1 MYLRLHVCGVPHR
14 QPLWDDDSWDF
25 PACVY
30 DDLGRTVYNVPED
43 GLRPIYGR
51 RDAALKALPERCAR
65 ALPTL
70 EWFVLAY
77 VVGPNWDEVMLSEKD
92 RRRAAGEGLE
102 DLDGPEWEICSYNA
116 EKVFPH
122 LKAEQLAGRRRVRPN
137 VPQVDD
143 YEYED
148 YLESSGLG
156 PDQTVKEQSWR
167 VVRGTGEEDGCRLEP
182 LTEAEGALVRR
193 KLEMSFDG
201 RNEPLG
207 GKYYSLLRKFTE
219 T

>member
-1 MYLRLHVCGVPHR
+1 M
-14 QPLWDDDSWDF
+14 
-25 PACVY
+25 ACADV
-30 DDLGRTVYNVPED
+30 E
-43 GLRPIYGR
+43 
-51 RDAALKALPERCAR
+51 RDE
-65 ALPTL
+65 
-70 EWFVLAY
+70 
-77 VVGPNWDEVMLSEKD
+77 
-92 RRRAAGEGLE
+92 
-102 DLDGPEWEICSYNA
+102 
-116 EKVFPH
+116 
-122 LKAEQLAGRRRVRPN
+122 
-137 VPQVDD
+137 

-167 VVRGTGEEDGCRLEP
+167 VVRGTGDKDGCRLEP

-207 GKYYSLLRKFTE
+207 GKYHSLLRKFTE